1 MPLSWQTGRSGR
13 DWRLAC
19 RRVSG
24 CTSGNLARDLLQEAF
39 QAAIAPSVS
48 IADSLLRFLI
58 SGIAVLADQLLRVFP
73 NRLFHLSFPTNQ
85 CEKNAGFRPGF
96 FSRPFCVALNLRFVA
111 AWLRAREVA
120 HEAVRRPLTER
131 SRISCVAWSFDL
143 KGSLCSALIEQPH
156 ALAD

>member
-1 MPLSWQTGRSGR
+1 MRRSLVAAAPRGGKESSLPC
-13 DWRLAC
+13 DDG

-58 SGIAVLADQLLRVFP
+58 SGIAVFADQLLRVFP

-85 CEKNAGFRPGF
+85 CEKTAGFR
-96 FSRPFCVALNLRFVA
+96 
-111 AWLRAREVA
+111 
-120 HEAVRRPLTER
+120 
-131 SRISCVAWSFDL
+131 
-143 KGSLCSALIEQPH
+143 Q
-156 ALAD
+156 